1 MCNLGIEHLL
11 HVFFDC
17 QFARDCW
24 QYAGRSY
31 DMQDV
36 EYGPDWLVQ
45 KLSSVGDDESI
56 LIAKALWGI
65 WFFRNKKV

>member
-1 MCNLGIEHLL
+1 
-11 HVFFDC
+11 
-17 QFARDCW
+17 
-24 QYAGRSY
+24 
-31 DMQDV
+31 MQDV